1 MKLAYPAIFTPDP
14 EYGGYTV
21 TFPDLP
27 GCVTQGDTLAE
38 AIFMAEDAASGWI
51 LDDFES
57 GIAPPKPS
65 PAESF
70 QLDSGSFVN
79 IIALDMDSYAEKYGS
94 NAVRKNVTIPAWL
107 NTMAEKNNVNFSS
120 VLQDGLK
127 KVLELN

>member
-79 IIALDMDSYAEKYGS
+79 IIALDMAPTQYVKMLLSPLGS
-94 NAVRKNVTIPAWL
+94 ILWQRK
-107 NTMAEKNNVNFSS
+107 TMSTSLASFKT
-120 VLQDGLK
+120 DLK
-127 KVLELN
+127 KF